1 MLQQLWKVWQS
12 SRRVVLPFLSVSLM
26 AAACM
31 AADPAKDAVYEMR
44 TYYSP
49 EGKLDA
55 LHARFRNHTTK
66 LFEKHGM
73 INIGYF
79 VPVENPDRKLIYWL
93 AYPSKEARDKSWKA
107 FLDDPDWKKAHKES
121 EVNGP
126 LVSKV
131 ESQFMKATDYSP
143 AFKAGGDGKGV
154 IELRVYTTTD
164 GNLDRLHARFRNHT
178 TKLFEKHG
186 MTNVLYWSLLP
197 DQKDAD
203 KTLVYLLAHKSV
215 DAAKESFNAFR
226 QDPDWGKARTESEKE
241 AGGSLT
247 VKDGV
252 KSTFMKSVDY
262 SPIK

>member
-1 MLQQLWKVWQS
+1 MLKQLWNAWRT
-12 SRRVVLPFLSVSLM
+12 SRPLVLPLLGLSLLAS
-26 AAACM
+26 ASF
-31 AADPAKDAVYEMR
+31 AADLPKDAVYEMR

-49 EGKLDA
+49 EGKLDE
-55 LHARFRNHTTK
+55 LHARFRNHTVK

-73 INIGYF
+73 TNIGYF

-93 AYPSKEARDKSWKA
+93 AYPSKEAREKSWKA
-107 FLDDPDWKKAHKES
+107 FLDDPDWKKAHKAS
-121 EVNGP
+121 EANGT
-126 LVSKV
+126 LVSKI

-143 AFKAGGDGKGV
+143 TFKAGGDGQGV

-197 DQKDAD
+197 DQPNAD
-203 KTLVYLLAHKSV
+203 KTLVYLLSHKSV
-215 DAAKESFNAFR
+215 DAAKASFGAFR
-226 QDPDWGKARTESEKE
+226 EDPAWVKARTESEKE

-252 KSTFMKSVDY
+252 KSTFMKAVDY